1 MRRIDNIRNFWVP
14 QGTLKG
20 AFGVLLQCGMLPAV
34 RRMSRPSVPPVAPDL
49 PAKVL
54 AKVDEVP
61 ERIYDRPFFLLCG
74 GTVLFMAS
82 FGMLLPELPA
92 HLAAMGGAEYLG
104 GVVGMFTLAAF
115 ISRFFSGRIAD
126 RAGRRKV
133 MLVGSAVTAV
143 AGFGYL
149 VATTIATFMALRFFH
164 GLSTGFRPPGT
175 SAMLTDRIPK
185 TRRGEALGY
194 LGVAGNAGM
203 AMGPA
208 LGSWLTVEL
217 GIDWMFVTSA
227 LLGMLSVLLTL
238 PLEETLPHARP
249 VQTSDLNPFRGG
261 LIDPKAWPAALVL
274 LPVAYAFGVYLTITP
289 DFVDHLGYVYKGSFN
304 TIIVVSSISMRF
316 FAGRLSDRH
325 GRIPVLLIGTALMA
339 VGMTTLGSATTK
351 GVATIGALIYG
362 ASIGINMPTVFA
374 WTADLAQPGKVAL
387 ALGTMLMALE
397 VGIGVGALYSGMAF
411 QGDVTNIPE
420 LYYIAG
426 LGTAIASI
434 AMLPPLLKGRRS

>member
-1 MRRIDNIRNFWVP
+1 MRRLSRIGNIGCPLWGSFAPPFPALRLSMSSSTP
-14 QGTLKG
+14 PSE
-20 AFGVLLQCGMLPAV
+20 LPARTLAGV
-34 RRMSRPSVPPVAPDL
+34 E
-49 PAKVL
+49 PAG
-54 AKVDEVP
+54 DG
-61 ERIYDRPFFLLCG
+61 RIYDRAFFLLCG
-74 GTVLFMAS
+74 GTVVFMAS

-92 HLAAMGGAEYLG
+92 HLAAMGGEAYLG

-115 ISRFFSGRIAD
+115 LSRFLSGRIAD

-149 VATTIATFMALRFFH
+149 VATTIATFLALRFFH

-185 TRRGEALGY
+185 SRRGEALGY

-203 AMGPA
+203 AIGPA
-208 LGSWLTVEL
+208 LGSWLTVEH
-217 GIDWMFVTSA
+217 GIEWMFVVSA
-227 LLGMLSVLLTL
+227 LLGMVSVALTW
-238 PLEETLPHARP
+238 PLEETLPGARP
-249 VQTSDLNPFRGG
+249 LQASDLNPFQGG
-261 LIDPKAWPAALVL
+261 LIDPQAWPAAVVL

-289 DFVDHLGYVYKGSFN
+289 DFVDHLGYIYKGSFN

-316 FAGRLSDRH
+316 FAGRVSDRH
-325 GRIPVLLIGTALMA
+325 GRIPVLLAGTALMA
-339 VGMTTLGSATTK
+339 VGMTVLGAATTK
-351 GVATIGALIYG
+351 SMATLGALLYG

-397 VGIGVGALYSGMAF
+397 VGIGGGAVYSGWAF
-411 QGDVTNIPE
+411 AGDVANIPW
-420 LYYIAG
+420 LYYSAS
-426 LGTAIASI
+426 LGTAVTAL
-434 AMLPPLLKGRRS
+434 ALLPPALRGRRT